1 MTSTLEKVGAGLLI
15 AAWLVWGTNMLADV
29 LIAPKTAGVDKLPF
43 AEPKAAAVAPG
54 AGTPAASAPA
64 APQDFKTLLA
74 AAKPED
80 GAKAF
85 RKCVACHAAEKG
97 AKHKVG
103 PTLWDVVGR
112 PSGKAG
118 GFNYS
123 GAMAKHG
130 KEWTFEALDDFL
142 KSPKDAV
149 PGNKMTFI
157 GLPDAVERAAAIAY
171 LRTLSDQ
178 PKPLP

>member
-1 MTSTLEKVGAGLLI
+1 MMSFLEKTGAGLLV
-15 AAWLVWGTNMLADV
+15 AAWLIWGGNMLADLLV
-29 LIAPKTAGVDKLPF
+29 APRTAGSEKLPF
-43 AEPKAAAVAPG
+43 AATQTA
-54 AGTPAASAPA
+54 APA
-64 APQDFKTLLA
+64 AAAAAAQPQDFKTLLA
-74 AAKPED
+74 AATPEN
-80 GAKAF
+80 GAKVF

-112 PSGKAG
+112 VAAKAE

-123 GAMAKHG
+123 PALAKVG
-130 KEWTFEALDDFL
+130 KEWTYETLDAFL
-142 KSPKDAV
+142 KSPKEFA

-157 GLPDAVERAAAIAY
+157 GLPDAAERAAAVAY
-171 LRTLSDQ
+171 LRTLSDS